1 MAKAKESLKLP
12 GFSQGVRV
20 NAAARMVTM
29 AQPICPNSKLKMVKD
44 ENGKWVRSEEQL
56 QNCQMAGGQWWKMC
70 EALGHDPYFR
80 TRVWYERQDKLEE
93 QEDGSLLV
101 TGELRIKHE
110 DKRLNVC
117 QVAAHIRVNSGQGVR
132 FKMQNHGFRLLSD
145 FGYEE
150 VCQFRNCQQPVT
162 EAGKGKQG
170 YGEYCGVEHLTLA
183 AADAESVMLHYPSS
197 VLNGEDIQK
206 IQRARDK
213 QLREVAT
220 IASR

>member
-1 MAKAKESLKLP
+1 MTKTKDKLKLP

-20 NAAARMVTM
+20 NAAARMVNM

-44 ENGKWVRSEEQL
+44 ADGKWVRADNQP
-56 QNCQMAGGQWWKMC
+56 QNCQLAEGQWWIDC
-70 EALGHDPYFR
+70 EARGHDPYF
-80 TRVWYERQDKLEE
+80 TTSVWYERRDKLEE
-93 QEDGSLLV
+93 DEDGNFLV
-101 TGELRIKHE
+101 VGEIRIKHE
-110 DKRLNVC
+110 EKRLNVC
-117 QVAAHIRVNSGQGVR
+117 QVAAHTRVNSGRGVI
-132 FKMQNHGFRLLSD
+132 FKMKNHGFRRLSD

-150 VCQFRNCQQPVT
+150 VCQFRNCQRPIT

-170 YGEYCGVEHLTLA
+170 YGEFCGQEHLTLA

-197 VLNGEDIQK
+197 ILNAEDVQK

-213 QLREVAT
+213 QLREVAA